1 MLRLFRWFL
10 LTVILV
16 FALGSIAIAIDGQF
30 DNLRPADLAVV
41 LGSKVNRDGQ
51 PSDGLKVR
59 LDHTVDLYRQGYCKC
74 ILVSGGHG
82 WEGFDEPVVMRRYL
96 QNAGIPSA
104 IVFED
109 NGGSNTWHTAQD
121 TALFLK
127 EHDLKSVL
135 IVSEYFHIPRCRL
148 AFAKF
153 GIHPIYWS
161 HAHLWA
167 RRNFYSLP
175 REVVGYVGYY
185 FRNSTS

>member
-1 MLRLFRWFL
+1 MLRFSRWIL
-10 LTVILV
+10 VIVILA

-30 DNLRPADLAVV
+30 DNLHAADLTVV

-59 LDHTVDLYRQGYCKC
+59 LDHTVDLYREGYCKC

-82 WEGFDEPVVMRRYL
+82 QEGFDEPVVMHRYL
-96 QNAGIPSA
+96 QDAGIPSA
-104 IVFED
+104 IIFED

-127 EHDLKSVL
+127 KHDLKSVL
-135 IVSEYFHIPRCRL
+135 IVSEYFHIPRCRI

-153 GIHPIYWS
+153 GIQTIYWS

-175 REVVGYVGYY
+175 REVVGCVSYY
-185 FRNSTS
+185 FRRAA